1 MEENSSPSMGAQ
13 TMGFLTEHI
22 KGEIMLLQASAR
34 REPWLASSIIRV
46 IGEMVI
52 QSIAME
58 VATVIGGA
66 RPEDRRE

>member
-1 MEENSSPSMGAQ
+1 
-13 TMGFLTEHI
+13 MGFLTEHI

-46 IGEMVI
+46 IGEMVDCD
-52 QSIAME
+52 
-58 VATVIGGA
+58 GGCDGDRRA